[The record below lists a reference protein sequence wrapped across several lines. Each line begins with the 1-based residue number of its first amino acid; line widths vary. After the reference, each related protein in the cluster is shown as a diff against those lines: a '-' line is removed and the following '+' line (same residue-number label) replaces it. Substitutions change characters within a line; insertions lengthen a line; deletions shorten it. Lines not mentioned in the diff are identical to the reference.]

1 MLLRIGEKIINR
13 QKVNQIIDEMF
24 NLRSQGFSQQE
35 VANRVGIDRT
45 VISKL
50 ETLGEV
56 RKGGKVALVGF
67 PIENCEELRLMA
79 RQEGIDYS
87 FLLSE
92 QERWDFVQKKSGIG
106 LFNTIMEI
114 IATLR
119 NYDIVIILGSNLRI
133 KLMETLLDK
142 EVIGIQ
148 IGESPIAENKYVD
161 PESIKSIVQQLFR
174 S

>member
-1 MLLRIGEKIINR
+1 MLLRVGEKIINR
-13 QKVNQIIDEMF
+13 QKINQIIDEML

-56 RKGGKVALVGF
+56 RKGGRVALVGF

-87 FLLSE
+87 LLLSE
-92 QERWDFVQKKSGIG
+92 QERWDFVQKKSGVG
-106 LFNTIMEI
+106 LFNAIMEI
-114 IATLR
+114 ISTLR
-119 NYDIVIILGSNLRI
+119 NYDIVIILGSNVRI

-142 EVIGIQ
+142 EVIGVQ
-148 IGESPIAENKYVD
+148 IGESPIADNKYVN

-174 S
+174 

>member
-13 QKVNQIIDEMF
+13 QKINQIIDEMF

-87 FLLSE
+87 LLLSE

-148 IGESPIAENKYVD
+148 IGESPIADNKYVD
-161 PESIKSIVQQLFR
+161 PERIKGIVQQLFR

>member
-13 QKVNQIIDEMF
+13 LKVHQMIDEMLD
-24 NLRSQGFSQQE
+24 LRSQGFSQQE

-56 RKGGKVALVGF
+56 RKGGRVALIGF

-79 RQEGIDYS
+79 KQEGIDYS
-87 FLLSE
+87 LLMSE
-92 QERWDFVQKKSGIG
+92 RERWDFVQNKTGVEF
-106 LFNTIMEI
+106 FNTIMGI

-119 NYDIVIILGSNLRI
+119 TYDIVIILGSNMRI
-133 KLMETLLDK
+133 KLMEALLDK
-142 EVIGIQ
+142 EVIGVQ
-148 IGESPIAENKYVD
+148 IGESPIADDKYID
-161 PESIKSIVQQLFR
+161 PESVRVIVRQLFE
-174 S
+174 

>member
-13 QKVNQIIDEMF
+13 QKINQIIDEMF

-87 FLLSE
+87 LLLSE

>member
-13 QKVNQIIDEMF
+13 QKINQIIDEMF

-87 FLLSE
+87 LLLSE

-148 IGESPIAENKYVD
+148 IGESPIEENKYVD
-161 PESIKSIVQQLFR
+161 PERIKSIVQQLFR

>member
-13 QKVNQIIDEMF
+13 QKIHQIIDEMLD
-24 NLRSQGFSQQE
+24 LRSQGLSQQE
-35 VANRVGIDRT
+35 VANRVCVDRT

-50 ETLGEV
+50 ETAGEI
-56 RKGGKVALVGF
+56 RKGGRVALVGF
-67 PIENCEELRLMA
+67 PIKNCEELRLMA

-87 FLLSE
+87 LLMSE
-92 QERWDFVQKKSGIG
+92 QERWDFVQKKTGVDF
-106 LFNTIMEI
+106 FNNIMEI

-119 NYDIVIILGSNLRI
+119 HYDTVIILGSNMRI

-142 EVIGIQ
+142 EVIGVQ
-148 IGESPIAENKYVD
+148 IGASPIAEDKYVD
-161 PESIKSIVQQLFR
+161 PENIRTIIRQLC